1 MAEPP
6 QVSRVLSEGAAL
18 TGLALLVPVPF
29 LDEWLAERARARLVA
44 TLLVRRGR
52 TSAAQRV
59 GPLWAN
65 DGGCLS
71 GCLLFPLKLVLWPLK
86 KLFTTIFFVLALRSS
101 ALAVGRTLALGRAV
115 DRALER
121 GRLADAPA
129 PAAGAPDPLV
139 ADARR
144 VRLAIDR
151 AFAGSDW
158 LALRHALEASL
169 RGVKGLAAGAAGLVR
184 RALGRA
190 EPATPGADLADPG
203 LPAADRGLLERVT
216 AAIGAAFED
225 PAAKAAVAEFDRR
238 FDAALAEL
246 DAAPAVG

>member
-6 QVSRVLSEGAAL
+6 PLPRILAEGAAL
-18 TGLALLVPVPF
+18 TGLALLVPLPF
-29 LDEWLAERARARLVA
+29 LDEWLAERARARLVT
-44 TLLVRRGR
+44 TLLARRGR
-52 TSAAQRV
+52 TSQADRV
-59 GPLWAN
+59 APLWTS

-71 GCLLFPLKLVLWPLK
+71 GCLLFPFKLVLWPLK
-86 KLFTTIFFVLALRSS
+86 KLFKTIFFVLALRSS

-121 GRLADAPA
+121 GRLPDGPA
-129 PAAGAPDPLV
+129 PGPGLPDPLA

-158 LALRHALEASL
+158 VALRHALEASL
-169 RGVKGLAAGAAGLVR
+169 RGVKGLAAGAAALAR
-184 RALGRA
+184 RALG
-190 EPATPGADLADPG
+190 GAGPTAPLADPG
-203 LPAADRGLLERVT
+203 LPPAERGLLDRVT
-216 AAIGAAFED
+216 DAIQAAFQD

-246 DAAPAVG
+246 DAAPPVG

>member
-6 QVSRVLSEGAAL
+6 QVPRILSEGAAL

-44 TLLVRRGR
+44 TLLARRGR
-52 TSAAQRV
+52 TAGAKRV
-59 GPLWAN
+59 APVWVN

-86 KLFTTIFFVLALRSS
+86 KLFSTLFFVLALRSS

-129 PAAGAPDPLV
+129 PAPGAPDPLL

-169 RGVKGLAAGAAGLVR
+169 RGVTGLAAGAAGLVR
-184 RALGRA
+184 RALGK
-190 EPATPGADLADPG
+190 PAPAATLADPG

-238 FDAALAEL
+238 FDAALAEV
-246 DAAPAVG
+246 DAAPPVG